1 MNTIVSHPIHV
12 AGSTYAT
19 DVIEESDHH
28 PVLVDFWASWCGPC
42 RAIAPSLAEIASER
56 SGQAVIAKV
65 DIDASPDLVAA
76 HGIHSIPTLLIV
88 SNRKIVATLNGI
100 RAKSEI
106 LRHLD
111 LAIAESRAVSV

>member
-12 AGSTYAT
+12 TGSAYGS
-19 DVIEESDHH
+19 DVIEASDHH

-42 RAIAPSLAEIASER
+42 HAIAPALDEIASER

-65 DIDASPDLVAA
+65 DIDASPDLLAA

-88 SNRKIVATLNGI
+88 SHRKVVATLSGI